1 MVYCLELSIR
11 VERIIINDILLDTLL
26 FSFPRKHFNTEVI
39 HMNCFKRLLAVVLG
53 YVKDGLEVGVGQ
65 GQVEGAGVEGEVSE
79 LSRGWAVLVGRV
91 PPEDHVRRGVSGD

>member
-1 MVYCLELSIR
+1 MVYSLELSIR
-11 VERIIINDILLDTLL
+11 VERIKINDILLDTLL

-39 HMNCFKRLLAVVLG
+39 HMNCFERLLAGVPG

-65 GQVEGAGVEGEVSE
+65 GQGGGAGVEIEVSE
-79 LSRGWAVLVGRV
+79 QSRGWAVIVGRV